1 MPCPAAEEPQKGSG
15 AVSTQALTKVEDLNL
30 EPVERI
36 EDLREQ
42 IQKLQGRANL
52 VCPVVSVDGILAMH
66 RLSLRVVKID
76 PTVDAKGN
84 GREVYKGKFCEGDER
99 ALGKVALDKIDAAA
113 GIQLLGRRRLDDRS
127 HAYYCEIEVTKGLR
141 DYDGTWRQTT
151 KTKVVDLRDGSASAT
166 SLKEHAAVLAQARA
180 VIQELAETK
189 AGLRATRTLLSLRQ
203 KYTVAELSRPFVVPK
218 LVPNL
223 DPSDPDQKQALIGM
237 ATGREHAL
245 FGPQPGEEVRE
256 IRDVTPPPALHPP
269 PVDRRDTHA
278 PPTEPGPGG
287 AVEEDDDF
295 EMADFG
301 AKDEPGIIVC
311 LCPCGDQR
319 QVTEAVAQAT
329 TEKVGAVRCSEC
341 FPGKGFDYQRHK
353 DLPSLKLPK
362 FPDVTADDVKA
373 KASKK

>member
-1 MPCPAAEEPQKGSG
+1 MRTMPCPAAEEPQKGSG
-15 AVSTQALTKVEDLNL
+15 AVSTQAMTRVQDLSL

-36 EDLREQ
+36 EELREQ

-52 VCPVVSVDGILAMH
+52 VCPVSTVDAILKLH
-66 RLSLRVVKID
+66 RLSLRVVTVD
-76 PTVDAKGN
+76 STVDAKGN
-84 GREVYKGKFCEGDER
+84 GREVYKGNFCEANER

-113 GIQLLGRRRLDDRS
+113 GMQLLGRRRLDDNS
-127 HAYYCEIEVTKGLR
+127 HPWYCEIEVTKALR

-151 KTKVVDLRDGSASAT
+151 KAKAVDLREGSAAAEN
-166 SLKEHAAVLAQARA
+166 LKKYPAVLAQARS
-180 VIQELAETK
+180 VIQELTETK

-203 KYTVAELSRPFVVPK
+203 KYTVEELSRPFVVPK

-245 FGPQPGEEVRE
+245 FGPKPGEEVRE
-256 IRDVTPPPALHPP
+256 LRDVTPPPPVRPQPAQASPAPP
-269 PVDRRDTHA
+269 PPA
-278 PPTEPGPGG
+278 P
-287 AVEEDDDF
+287 AQAAEEDDDF
-295 EMADFG
+295 EMADFN

-311 LCPCGDQR
+311 LCPCGDQM

-329 TEKVGAVRCSEC
+329 TDKVGAVRCSEC
-341 FPGKGFDYQRHK
+341 FPGKGFDYERHK
-353 DLPSLKLPK
+353 NLKTLRLPK